1 MNTQPP
7 LVYTPP
13 FQIVADQREKKIWDF
28 AGITRRI
35 KKRDVPVEINVVLK
49 HLKTGDYSIEGMEDV
64 IAIERKSVRDLVQ
77 TVSQHR
83 ERFKRELERL
93 SELKHGIVLIE
104 GDWRAAL
111 LECRDKTSF
120 SPKALDSLMIRW
132 QLSFPN
138 VAWVWRPNRFC
149 AAKTCWKFFDLFYK
163 DHLRNA

>member
-1 MNTQPP
+1 MNTPPP

-64 IAIERKSVRDLVQ
+64 IAVERKSTADLINTISQNRD
-77 TVSQHR
+77 
-83 ERFKRELERL
+83 RFVRELERMAAFQ
-93 SELKHGIVLIE
+93 HAFVIIE
-104 GDWRAAL
+104 GDWRGVL
-111 LECRDKTSF
+111 LACKAKSNF
-120 SPKALDSLMIRW
+120 NPKSLDSLIIRW
-132 QLSFPN
+132 QLKFPT
-138 VAWVWRPNRFC
+138 VQWLWRPNRFT
-149 AAKTCWKFFDLFYK
+149 AAKSCYKILSLFYK